1 MTIAL
6 EGGVVGS
13 GRRHTL
19 AVRAARPVLRRRLG
33 AVRVVPPVAATSLRP
48 AALAGPAAHRTQAH
62 EAARAVYAHAA
73 VLTQRWLQSTFV
85 HGDACYA
92 KIRSLE
98 ARRTLAR
105 VIACLGRVRVDIGV
119 FAGRALHATWI
130 IEARVGEL
138 ASITYRSD
146 CNFNVKQFRV
156 TTLSEKSRTHETG
169 SVANADCPA
178 IFLFAHPVC
187 ASER

>member
-33 AVRVVPPVAATSLRP
+33 AISVVPPVAATKLRLT
-48 AALAGPAAHRTQAH
+48 AFAGPEAHRTQAR
-62 EAARAVYAHAA
+62 EVARAVYAHAA
-73 VLTQRWLQSTFV
+73 VLTPRRLRSAFV
-85 HGDACYA
+85 HVDACSA
-92 KIRSLE
+92 NSRSRE
-98 ARRTLAR
+98 AQRTLAR

-119 FAGRALHATWI
+119 FAGRAFHATGI
-130 IEARVGEL
+130 LDTRVGEL
-138 ASITYRSD
+138 ASITCRSN
-146 CNFNVKQFRV
+146 CNFNGKQFRV
-156 TTLSEKSRTHETG
+156 TTRSEKSRTHETG

-187 ASER
+187 ASKR